1 MRLWLLIIAFLTLGS
16 TALEPSFPLARS
28 VYRHLLIFDITQSM
42 NVRDTS
48 IGGQPSSRLEF
59 AKAAV
64 VEALGDLPCGSRVGL
79 GVFTGHR
86 SFVLSTPVDV
96 CEHYGELA
104 RMISAIDWR
113 MAWVAKSEV
122 AKGVHSALLASKTV
136 GDETTLVFLTDG
148 HEAPPIH
155 PDYRPR
161 FEGQPGEVSGALGG
175 IGGTTPV
182 PIPKLA
188 SDGSHM
194 GYWTAE
200 EVLQVDSFTL
210 GRSGSVSEE
219 SLVGVE
225 PGVVAQRVAAG
236 TEHLSSLR
244 ESYLETLARELR
256 LAYRRIHSAANLSDL
271 LLARELAITRVAST
285 DLRWLAALLAL
296 VALVATHLL
305 PAGSPGRKRYR
316 VEKGEMRRK
325 LSVWV
330 SP

>member
-1 MRLWLLIIAFLTLGS
+1 MIALVMLGS
-16 TALEPSFPLARS
+16 TTLEPAFPLARS

-42 NVRDTS
+42 NVRDMS
-48 IGGQPSSRLEF
+48 IGEQPVSRLEF

-64 VEALGDLPCGSRVGL
+64 IEALGRLPCGSRVGL

-104 RMISAIDWR
+104 RMIAAIDWR

-136 GDETTLVFLTDG
+136 GDDATLVFLSDG

-161 FEGQPGEVSGALGG
+161 FDGQPGAVNGALGG

-188 SDGSHM
+188 PDGRLI
-194 GYWTAE
+194 GYWQAD
-200 EVLQVDSFTL
+200 EVLQVDTYTL

-219 SLVGVE
+219 SMVGVE
-225 PGVVAQRVAAG
+225 ASIVAQRIAAG
-236 TEHLSSLR
+236 TEHLSLLR
-244 ESYLETLARELR
+244 EAYLETLARGLR
-256 LAYRRIHSAANLSDL
+256 LTYRRIHSAADMSDL
-271 LLARELAITRVAST
+271 LRSHELAITRVART
-285 DLRWLAALLAL
+285 DLRWLAALIAL
-296 VALVATHLL
+296 VALVTVHLL
-305 PAGSPGRKRYR
+305 PAGAPGGRHMAGR
-316 VEKGEMRRK
+316 
-325 LSVWV
+325 
-330 SP
+330 